1 MCSASTAIASALIRS
16 TRLSLAKT
24 LARHRAVLVGQGRL
38 AQAQHAQ
45 RLLEHPFEFEPFD
58 QLRRDLVVEVFDDE
72 DGDAVGEVAYA
83 LQVVVDLDDRQ
94 HHAQVDGYR
103 RQQREKILALAVDRQ
118 LVGIDHFFA
127 AAHFERQFAVPLEQG
142 G

>member
-1 MCSASTAIASALIRS
+1 MPSAKS
-16 TRLSLAKT
+16 
-24 LARHRAVLVGQGRL
+24 
-38 AQAQHAQ
+38 
-45 RLLEHPFEFEPFD
+45 
-58 QLRRDLVVEVFDDE
+58 
-72 DGDAVGEVAYA
+72 

>member
-1 MCSASTAIASALIRS
+1 MPSAKSPMRS
-16 TRLSLAKT
+16 
-24 LARHRAVLVGQGRL
+24 
-38 AQAQHAQ
+38 
-45 RLLEHPFEFEPFD
+45 RLL
-58 QLRRDLVVEVFDDE
+58 LILTI
-72 DGDAVGEVAYA
+72 
-83 LQVVVDLDDRQ
+83 
-94 HHAQVDGYR
+94 DGYR